1 MNARGKQKQQV
12 RWPGTLGKAAAAEG
26 RGLGRGA
33 GGRSLSVLPG
43 GELDIPP
50 PGVSPPARARW
61 GARGAAPAARPHC
74 DVAGPR
80 QRLRRPPGLL
90 RPLLSP
96 SVRPSLPPCS
106 RAPVSPGPPRAP
118 QGGEGRGRPRLRPLQ
133 LCTGRHPAGSRDP
146 GAPFVPRVPS
156 ARGRAVPL
164 RRATRGGHC
173 GNPGS
178 FTPGDPSRS
187 RLAVPSSGAGG
198 LFFALALALALRWLL
213 PPMVPEAGMGCAEAP
228 RSSQGGAKAW

>member
-1 MNARGKQKQQV
+1 MKGGPVDAMGHR
-12 RWPGTLGKAAAAEG
+12 RKAAAAEG
-26 RGLGRGA
+26 RGQGRDA

-43 GELDIPP
+43 GRVPELSVPP
-50 PGVSPPARARW
+50 PRVSPPARARW

-80 QRLRRPPGLL
+80 QRLRRPPALL
-90 RPLLSP
+90 RPPLSP
-96 SVRPSLPPCS
+96 SVRPSLPPSS
-106 RAPVSPGPPRAP
+106 RALVSPGPN
-118 QGGEGRGRPRLRPLQ
+118 RGRRREE
-133 LCTGRHPAGSRDP
+133 RDAGSLCNFAPGDTLRVLGTP

-164 RRATRGGHC
+164 QRATRGDRC

-187 RLAVPSSGAGG
+187 RLALVQG
-198 LFFALALALALRWLL
+198 LFFSLALALALRLLL
-213 PPMVPEAGMGCAEAP
+213 PRMVPEAGMGCAEAP
-228 RSSQGGAKAW
+228 RSCQGGAKAW